1 MQSHLVKISREGR
14 VLIPVAVRTELG
26 LTEGSSLNL
35 VIENGEIRLFDRDH
49 ALTRARKT
57 VERLKKQGRS
67 VVQELLADRRQASK
81 KE

>member
-26 LTEGSSLNL
+26 LSEGSSLNL

-49 ALTRARKT
+49 ALARARKT
-57 VERLKKQGRS
+57 VERLKKPGRS